1 MVALSVLAHHS
12 EPSDPVLLRW
22 ILDTFQRIFGYG
34 PLEIVIPVGIVVV
47 AFPVVLGFLAMRSRR
62 AAGHAVDDTADGERM
77 GRLAK

>member
-1 MVALSVLAHHS
+1 MIALSVLAHHS

-22 ILDTFQRIFGYG
+22 ILDTAEKLLGYG

-47 AFPVVLGFLAMRSRR
+47 LFPTALGVLALRSRR
-62 AAGHAVDDTADGERM
+62 RQPDVALRAGKDD